1 MTDVH
6 GTRDVKE
13 TQEGKESDAE
23 ILATYRAVLEVDGV
37 DLAMRAAL
45 QEAHLTPTQAL
56 RKLVVERGIPDEDP
70 WAVVRDGQRATT
82 RGLVWK
88 ALLGV
93 RTVAAD
99 EYIALVRAGP
109 ASCAK
114 KISCD
119 VGRTFQSDKDFCSL
133 VSSDSLTRLL
143 NAFANDVDGLFIAF
157 CCCSV
162 HHSVLLFI
170 ILFFGIFTQK
180 QTHQHQHQHQHYNNN
195 NININININAKQQQL
210 ENLTEKAMYKD

>member
-93 RTVAAD
+93 RTVAAE

-119 VGRTFQSDKDFCSL
+119 VGRTFQSDKEFCSL

-162 HHSVLLFI
+162 HHSVLLLI

-180 QTHQHQHQHQHYNNN
+180 QTHQHQHYNNN
-195 NININININAKQQQL
+195 NSSK
-210 ENLTEKAMYKD
+210 T